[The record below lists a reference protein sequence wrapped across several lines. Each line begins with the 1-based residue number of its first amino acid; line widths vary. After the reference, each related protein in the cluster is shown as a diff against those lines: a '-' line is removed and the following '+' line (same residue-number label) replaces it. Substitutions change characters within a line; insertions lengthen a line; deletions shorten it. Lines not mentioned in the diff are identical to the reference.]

1 MNNTSGLS
9 IAIPSS
15 AGVED
20 LFAQSGYPLKKKTP
34 RYYALTGEMRLD
46 GSTLP
51 LTVIPYK
58 ASDVPDM
65 LVESNTVDGADSISA
80 AITDQ
85 DILIGMQD
93 ERDRIMNVTR
103 IPGGSNGGADSV
115 SWKCLVR
122 SDSSIGDL
130 SDLKDKSVGCKIP
143 QLAQSWLNQNNI
155 QAEVRK
161 INGSAEAVLKRRQRE
176 AVIDV
181 VDSGKSRD
189 ENTLRE
195 VGGTVFESSRVL
207 IADESVL
214 NQQLLK
220 NALYQLSVALIS
232 TRLSQTRYQIWAN
245 VDRDLVPTLK
255 CNSLFSGISGP
266 LTAQISDREYEYMVS
281 VAESDLNDAFAQLMA
296 LGVSDAEAVP
306 LKRTIGQNAI
316 RKYMDPTFF
325 SSMKK

>member
-1 MNNTSGLS
+1 
-9 IAIPSS
+9 
-15 AGVED
+15 
-20 LFAQSGYPLKKKTP
+20 
-34 RYYALTGEMRLD
+34 
-46 GSTLP
+46 
-51 LTVIPYK
+51 
-58 ASDVPDM
+58 
-65 LVESNTVDGADSISA
+65 
-80 AITDQ
+80 
-85 DILIGMQD
+85 
-93 ERDRIMNVTR
+93 
-103 IPGGSNGGADSV
+103 
-115 SWKCLVR
+115 
-122 SDSSIGDL
+122 
-130 SDLKDKSVGCKIP
+130 
-143 QLAQSWLNQNNI
+143 
-155 QAEVRK
+155 
-161 INGSAEAVLKRRQRE
+161 
-176 AVIDV
+176 
-181 VDSGKSRD
+181 
-189 ENTLRE
+189 

-255 CNSLFSGISGP
+255 SKSLFSGISGP

-316 RKYMDPTFF
+316 RQYMDPTFL